1 MFSKHE
7 RYFLTFLSIFWF
19 KLTWCLKLNS
29 TWRYELLVQIC
40 QICPS
45 CGGWTCVF
53 FWHLGCSWHCCR
65 FSVFLELQD
74 FPKSKNIL
82 GMKKDFSLTYR
93 QVKYLRGKYFTMQTE
108 SDFRTFRTQSCLQ
121 FDNNSG
127 FIADVVTRNS
137 KIIKRSLMFIFHVNT
152 SAISQLYIF
161 KYWHWLVTVW

>member
-1 MFSKHE
+1 MN
-7 RYFLTFLSIFWF
+7 
-19 KLTWCLKLNS
+19 CLFRS
-29 TWRYELLVQIC
+29 VLLVVA
-40 QICPS
+40 
-45 CGGWTCVF
+45 GLVF
-53 FWHLGCSWHCCR
+53 FSDIWVVVDTVVAFPF
-65 FSVFLELQD
+65 FSSFRISLKV
-74 FPKSKNIL
+74 KNIL

-161 KYWHWLVTVW
+161 KY

>member
-1 MFSKHE
+1 MNC
-7 RYFLTFLSIFWF
+7 WF
-19 KLTWCLKLNS
+19 RS
-29 TWRYELLVQIC
+29 VRSVLLVVA
-40 QICPS
+40 
-45 CGGWTCVF
+45 GLVF
-53 FWHLGCSWHCCR
+53 FSDIWVVVDTVVAFPF
-65 FSVFLELQD
+65 FSSFRISLKV
-74 FPKSKNIL
+74 KNIL

-121 FDNNSG
+121 FNNNSG

-161 KYWHWLVTVW
+161 KY

>member
-1 MFSKHE
+1 MNC
-7 RYFLTFLSIFWF
+7 WF
-19 KLTWCLKLNS
+19 RS
-29 TWRYELLVQIC
+29 VRSVLLVVA
-40 QICPS
+40 
-45 CGGWTCVF
+45 GLVF
-53 FWHLGCSWHCCR
+53 FSDIWVVVDTVVAFPF
-65 FSVFLELQD
+65 FSSFRISLKV
-74 FPKSKNIL
+74 KNIL

-161 KYWHWLVTVW
+161 KY

>member
-1 MFSKHE
+1 MNC
-7 RYFLTFLSIFWF
+7 WF
-19 KLTWCLKLNS
+19 RS
-29 TWRYELLVQIC
+29 VRSVLLVVA
-40 QICPS
+40 
-45 CGGWTCVF
+45 GLVF
-53 FWHLGCSWHCCR
+53 FSDIWVVVDTVVAFPF
-65 FSVFLELQD
+65 FSSFRISLKV
-74 FPKSKNIL
+74 KNIL

-108 SDFRTFRTQSCLQ
+108 SNFRTFRTQSCLQ

-161 KYWHWLVTVW
+161 KY